1 MQSSSAKAV
10 PATETAPSTD
20 APILGV
26 TTAGLEEW
34 AQKTAPADH
43 KFDEYAAAKACAFF
57 PKYLRHTKGKWAG
70 QPFHLEPWQRDLVRT
85 LFGWKRPD
93 GTRRFRICYVE
104 IPRKNGKTTLAAG
117 IALYLTFADGEIGAE
132 VYSVANDTDQAA
144 ICHSEAKRMR
154 AQSQELAREIPFVF
168 KHAIANARRG
178 QAYRVLS
185 SSAGNKDGLNVHGC
199 IMDEFHAMVGREL
212 YDVMHTA
219 QGARQQ
225 PVEFIITTAGVSRLS
240 ICWTTR
246 DYAIKVRDGTVEDA
260 EFLPCIFAAEQ
271 DDDWTDPRVWAKA
284 NPGLGRTVPLEY
296 LAKECKRAKEQP
308 AAENAFRRLHLNQ
321 WTEQSTRWLPMD
333 KWRACKG
340 AVDWTELPALL
351 AKRRGWIGLDL
362 ANTQDVA
369 AAVGVFPDAE
379 GVFDILCKFY
389 IPEDRIAERVRR
401 DRVPYD
407 VWKRQGAIVATPGNI
422 IDYAFIRRD
431 LNAWGKDYD
440 IREIGFDPWNADSL
454 TTQLREEDGFVTVPM
469 RQGFHTM
476 AEPTKRTGDLVVAGL
491 LRHGG
496 HPVLEWMAS
505 NMVVRLDANA
515 NMAPDKSK
523 ATEKIDGIVALIMAI
538 GRAIV
543 SPNEGP
549 SVYESRGIIV
559 I

>member
-1 MQSSSAKAV
+1 MATTSEATAETI
-10 PATETAPSTD
+10 PATD
-20 APILGV
+20 APLLGIP
-26 TTAGLEEW
+26 TAGLEAW
-34 AQKTAPADH
+34 AQGTAPEGH
-43 KFDEYAAAKACAFF
+43 TFDEYAAAKACAFF

-93 GTRRFRICYVE
+93 GTRRFRIVYVE

-117 IALYLTFADGEIGAE
+117 IALLLTFADGEIGAE

-154 AQSQELAREIPFVF
+154 AQSPELQREIPFVF
-168 KHAIANARRG
+168 KHAIANVRRG

-185 SSAGNKDGLNVHGC
+185 SSAGNKDGLNVHGV
-199 IMDEFHAMVGREL
+199 ILDEFHAMVGREL

-225 PVEFIITTAGVSRLS
+225 PVEFIITTAGVSRQS
-240 ICWTTR
+240 ICWTMR
-246 DYAIKVRDGTVEDA
+246 DYALKVRDGVVEDP
-260 EFLPCIFAAEQ
+260 EFLPCIFAAGQ

-284 NPGLGRTVPLEY
+284 NPGLGRTVPMEY

-333 KWRACKG
+333 KWRACAGPVGWKDMPAHLKG
-340 AVDWTELPALL
+340 
-351 AKRRGWIGLDL
+351 RRGFGGLDL

-369 AAVGVFPDAE
+369 ANVSVFPAE
-379 GVFDILCKFY
+379 DGFFDVLCKFY
-389 IPEDRIAERVRR
+389 IPKDRIADRVRR

-407 VWKRQGAIVATPGNI
+407 VWVREGAMIATPGNI
-422 IDYAFIRRD
+422 IDYAHIRRD
-431 LNAWGKDYD
+431 VVADGKIYD
-440 IREIGFDPWNADSL
+440 LREIGFDPWNA
-454 TTQLREEDGFVTVPM
+454 TQLATQLGEEDGFQMVAM

-476 AEPTKRTGDLVVAGL
+476 AEPTKATGDLVVAGK

-515 NMAPDKSK
+515 NMAPDKGK
-523 ATEKIDGIVALIMAI
+523 ATEKIDGIVALIMAL

-543 SPNEGP
+543 ATPAGRSFWET
-549 SVYESRGIIV
+549 RAA
-559 I
+559 